1 MSRHI
6 IAPIAAGVLL
16 AMAGAAQAA
25 TKTTSFNVTA
35 SVAKNCIINAGNL
48 DFGPFDGA
56 TDIDVNSTIRVNCT
70 NNTAFNVGLSQG
82 AYGSFAGRRM
92 RNLVNNEE
100 LVYNLYTTTAR
111 TTVWDQTTNR
121 VGGSGGGMNVDRLLT
136 VFGSLRGSD
145 NTSPLEA
152 GSFTDTIVATVE
164 Y

>member
-1 MSRHI
+1 MSQKI

-25 TKTTSFNVTA
+25 TKTSSFPVTA
-35 SVAKNCIINAGNL
+35 SVAKNCIIDAGPL

-56 TDIDVNSTIRVNCT
+56 TDIDASSTITVNCT

-82 AYGSFAGRRM
+82 AYGNFAARRM

-111 TTVWDQTTNR
+111 NVVWDETTNR
-121 VGGSGGGMNVDRLLT
+121 VGGLGGGMNVDRLVT
-136 VFGSLRGSD
+136 VYGRLAGSD
-145 NTSPLEA
+145 NTGPLEA
-152 GSFTDTIVATVE
+152 GSFTDTIVATIE